1 MSQRKLLTVL
11 AIVGGLLGIGFLLL
25 PLTGTVKIYQ
35 VPTGGMS
42 PTIQPGDRV
51 TASRIFRPAHTVS
64 RGDLVV
70 FRADQARAS
79 LRGRYIQ
86 RVVATGGDRI
96 ELVDGVLHVNGTRL
110 PDRDGKVPRPARPA
124 PGWSALSYPL
134 VIPAGQV
141 FTLGDNHDNSL
152 DSRYFG
158 PFPVEAITHSAD
170 RIIFPLSRAG
180 KIE

>member
-1 MSQRKLLTVL
+1 
-11 AIVGGLLGIGFLLL
+11 
-25 PLTGTVKIYQ
+25 VK
-35 VPTGGMS
+35 
-42 PTIQPGDRV
+42 
-51 TASRIFRPAHTVS
+51 
-64 RGDLVV
+64 RGDVVV
-70 FRADQARAS
+70 FRSERADPS
-79 LRGRYIQ
+79 LRGKYVQ

-96 ELVDGVLHVNGTRL
+96 EVVDGILHVNGKRL
-110 PDRDGKVPRPARPA
+110 PDRDGKSPQPAVPV
-124 PGWSALSYPL
+124 PGRWSPLAYPQ